1 MDWTE
6 ILTEV
11 IISVVG
17 LVISGLGALAMY
29 YIKTKVKDE
38 KLQVLLSGAH
48 NVVANGVDFVYQ
60 TYVSNLKGTSL
71 WDKEAMENAKA
82 QATKYIENN
91 LSAEMKQYLKS
102 TEKDVVEWIAE
113 QIEITISKDK

>member
-6 ILTEV
+6 ILTQI
-11 IISVVG
+11 IISIIG
-17 LVISGLGALAMY
+17 LVVSGLGALAIY

-38 KLQVLLSGAH
+38 QLQALLSGAH

-71 WDKEAMENAKA
+71 
-82 QATKYIENN
+82 
-91 LSAEMKQYLKS
+91 
-102 TEKDVVEWIAE
+102 
-113 QIEITISKDK
+113 

>member
-6 ILTEV
+6 ILTQV

-71 WDKEAMENAKA
+71 WDKEAMENAKE

>member
-6 ILTEV
+6 ILTQI
-11 IISVVG
+11 IISIIG
-17 LVISGLGALAMY
+17 LVVSGLGALAMY

-102 TEKDVVEWIAE
+102 NEKDVVEWIAE

>member
-6 ILTEV
+6 ILTQV